1 MSAELASI
9 ITCHPQQQRGGQL
22 CHAWPASTSFALSA
36 GAQHGA
42 CTLPRVGALWTLV
55 DRMTNAIPFTR
66 LRCRTELTHPDSG
79 CVCPMHPLKRRHKS
93 MTNQNFRILTASAD
107 RTWKM
112 VCHNEPGL
120 LLKTS
125 TVLTPTDPSFSNRYI
140 HFIICQI
147 MKMTYFLDPLI
158 QIVFYFGFSR
168 TLSTS

>member
-22 CHAWPASTSFALSA
+22 CRARPASTSFSVSA

-93 MTNQNFRILTASAD
+93 TTNQNFRILIASAD

-120 LLKTS
+120 LLKNLHSADSSWPFLFTRIHPFHHLS
-125 TVLTPTDPSFSNRYI
+125 DLENDLFPRPSYSDCFLLWFLQN
-140 HFIICQI
+140 FI
-147 MKMTYFLDPLI
+147 Y
-158 QIVFYFGFSR
+158 
-168 TLSTS
+168 